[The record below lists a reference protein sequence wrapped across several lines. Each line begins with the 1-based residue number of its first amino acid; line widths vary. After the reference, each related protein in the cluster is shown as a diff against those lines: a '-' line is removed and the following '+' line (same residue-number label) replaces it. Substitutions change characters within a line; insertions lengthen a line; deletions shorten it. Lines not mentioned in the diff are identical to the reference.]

1 MHAFT
6 VHPQKTPAPPPES
19 PPRRGRWL
27 AALAFLLLVG
37 LVLGAFRPSPL
48 DRVKQL
54 QTELASADL
63 KALPPDQRKAKF
75 EELRTAVKGL
85 SDDQRWELAAP
96 MREKQKAEM
105 DRYFAL
111 GPKEK
116 TAYLDERIN
125 KMEEMK
131 KVFEKKGGGFG
142 GPPGGGFGPRPGSG
156 GPPPGVAGPPGGKGP
171 PTGPQADDRRKQ
183 MLDRTTPEERA
194 QKDAFRKDLEA
205 RRKQRGL
212 PPGGRG

>member
-6 VHPQKTPAPPPES
+6 VHPQKKPAPPPAR

-27 AALAFLLLVG
+27 AGLAFLLLVG
-37 LVLGAFRPSPL
+37 LVLGALRPSPV
-48 DRVKQL
+48 DRVRRL
-54 QTELASADL
+54 QKELASADV
-63 KALPPDQRKAKF
+63 KALPPDQRKARF
-75 EELRTAVKGL
+75 DELRTAMKGL

-96 MREKQKAEM
+96 VREKMKAQM
-105 DRYFAL
+105 DSYFAL

-116 TAYLDERIN
+116 TQYLDEQIN
-125 KMEEMK
+125 RMEHFK
-131 KVFEKKGGGFG
+131 KEFAKKGGGGRPPGGGGPGPGAG
-142 GPPGGGFGPRPGSG
+142 GPPGSRTGPT
-156 GPPPGVAGPPGGKGP
+156 GKGP
-171 PTGPQADDRRKQ
+171 PTGAQADERRKQ